1 MRLRHMLRLPALLP
15 LTAAGQG
22 GSAARSNTPTAGT
35 AASTAEPARHLLYD
49 ENYTLKSVPKSRWES
64 CLKDGKD
71 EPSVRRIAGTDFPGG
86 A

>member
-1 MRLRHMLRLPALLP
+1 
-15 LTAAGQG
+15 
-22 GSAARSNTPTAGT
+22 
-35 AASTAEPARHLLYD
+35 
-49 ENYTLKSVPKSRWES
+49 VPKSRWES